1 MVKVNSEPSNVFFRD
16 TILATPSE
24 SWKVMDGEQ
33 SYFGRREW
41 CMTSLF
47 NVSAASLA
55 DVSHLLTS
63 YAVLINMV
71 FVSSDLDDT

>member
-1 MVKVNSEPSNVFFRD
+1 
-16 TILATPSE
+16 
-24 SWKVMDGEQ
+24 
-33 SYFGRREW
+33 
-41 CMTSLF
+41 MTSLF